1 MLTEL
6 SIHDFFTKMA
16 GKEAPGGGSGAAM
29 TGLNGV
35 CLLEMAVKVS
45 KVSLTETEF
54 SGALDELTRLHQE
67 LENLINADAEVL
79 ARALPALT
87 RVGPDGSQ
95 EEWNEILLEAVHI
108 PFEIAQACID
118 ALVVAKQMKDKLHQN
133 VVCDATFGA
142 MSCNTALQGAVL
154 LAELNI
160 SLLRGDAELMEK
172 LKIDMMN
179 FAEKS
184 DMLIDAILRK

>member
-29 TGLNGV
+29 IGLSGV

-54 SGALDELTRLHQE
+54 LKSLDELTRLHHE
-67 LENLINADAEVL
+67 LEKLINADAEVL

-87 RVGPDGSQ
+87 RVGPDGSH

-108 PFEIAQACID
+108 PFEIAQCCID
-118 ALVVAKQMKDKLHQN
+118 ALVVAKQMKGKLHPN

-160 SLLRGDAELMEK
+160 SLLRGDAELMGK
-172 LKIDMMN
+172 LKSNTID

-184 DMLIDAILRK
+184 DALIDDILGK

>member
-1 MLTEL
+1 
-6 SIHDFFTKMA
+6 
-16 GKEAPGGGSGAAM
+16 
-29 TGLNGV
+29 
-35 CLLEMAVKVS
+35 
-45 KVSLTETEF
+45 
-54 SGALDELTRLHQE
+54 
-67 LENLINADAEVL
+67 
-79 ARALPALT
+79 
-87 RVGPDGSQ
+87 
-95 EEWNEILLEAVHI
+95 
-108 PFEIAQACID
+108 
-118 ALVVAKQMKDKLHQN
+118 MKDKLHQN

-184 DMLIDAILRK
+184 DMLIDAILCK

>member
-1 MLTEL
+1 M
-6 SIHDFFTKMA
+6 
-16 GKEAPGGGSGAAM
+16 
-29 TGLNGV
+29 
-35 CLLEMAVKVS
+35 
-45 KVSLTETEF
+45 
-54 SGALDELTRLHQE
+54 
-67 LENLINADAEVL
+67 
-79 ARALPALT
+79 
-87 RVGPDGSQ
+87 
-95 EEWNEILLEAVHI
+95 LEAVHI

-184 DMLIDAILRK
+184 DMLIDAILCK